1 MDGLPL
7 LPTTFVGSYPRPSWF
22 THQLAGRDIWDAFK
36 QRAHQEA
43 FEDAVRT
50 TLKDQELAGLDVLT
64 DGQMWFDDYGG
75 GIGSFVWYWFERIPG
90 FEPLKRQHPQVAA
103 PGGPAAPAY
112 EADRWLEWG
121 ASAVVGEVRR
131 GPLHMADLWQIADR
145 NTDRPVKMCVGAGP
159 INLGFHVH
167 HQHYAD
173 QRELAYALAPIFNA
187 ELRELAEAGCR
198 YIQLDDLG
206 AWLPLITGD
215 LADARW
221 VVDVVNRTVEG
232 VDAQISWHFCFGNS
246 WGNPTP
252 NVVFGRGDYRALM
265 EELYSANVHE
275 FALDCAI
282 RDMRDVES
290 LIDLPPDKRVA
301 LGVID
306 VRTTW
311 VETPGMVADRI
322 RRALDVVPPEQL
334 SLTTDCG
341 MKHLPR
347 FNAYGKLKALALGAA
362 QVRAELAGAASEPSI
377 PGRDATGSAPAR

>member
-1 MDGLPL
+1 MMSGAV
-7 LPTTFVGSYPRPSWF
+7 LPTTMVGSYPRPVWF

-36 QRAHQEA
+36 QRPHQEA

-50 TLKDQELAGLDVLT
+50 VLKDQELAGLDLLA
-64 DGQMWFDDYGG
+64 DGQMWFDDYVG

-90 FEPLKRQHPQVAA
+90 FEPFKRPHPQLLTSRA
-103 PGGPAAPAY
+103 PDY
-112 EADRWLEWG
+112 ETDRWLEWG
-121 ASAVVGEVRR
+121 ASTVVGEIRR
-131 GPLHMADLWQIADR
+131 GPLHLADLWKIAQR

-167 HQHYAD
+167 YEYYKD
-173 QRELAYALAPIFNA
+173 QRELAYALAPVFNA

-198 YIQLDDLG
+198 HIQLDDLG
-206 AWLPLITGD
+206 AWLPVLTGD

-221 VVDVVNRTVEG
+221 VVDVINRTVEG
-232 VDAQISWHFCFGNS
+232 VEAELSWHFCYGNS

-265 EELYSANVHE
+265 AELYAANVRE

-290 LIDLPPDKRVA
+290 LVDLPPEKRVA

-306 VRTTW
+306 VRATW

-334 SLTTDCG
+334 TLTTDCG

-347 FNAYGKLKALALGAA
+347 FNAFSKLKALTVGAA
-362 QVRAELAGAASEPSI
+362 RVRVELQ
-377 PGRDATGSAPAR
+377 